1 MTTNNEVLLAL
12 DVGERRIGV
21 ARADSIG
28 RIATP
33 LTTLDVDGT
42 EVVALQRLL
51 LENEATGLVVGLPR
65 NMSGESTK
73 QTALVQQFVQ
83 NRLRAFELPIAYQDE
98 SLTSVAAE
106 QELQKRK
113 KPYQKGDVDALAATY
128 ILQDYMEATYGY

>member
-33 LTTLDVDGT
+33 LTPLDVDGT

>member
-1 MTTNNEVLLAL
+1 MTTNNDVLLAL

-21 ARADSIG
+21 AKADSIG

-33 LTTLDVDGT
+33 LTTLQVDGT

-51 LENEATGLVVGLPR
+51 LENDATGLVVGLPR
-65 NMSGESTK
+65 NMSGEPTQ
-73 QTALVQQFVQ
+73 QTALVRQFVQ
-83 NRLRAFELPIAYQDE
+83 NRLQAFELPIAYQDE

>member
-1 MTTNNEVLLAL
+1 MTVTNDVLLAL

-28 RIATP
+28 RLAAP
-33 LTTLDVDGT
+33 LTTITVDGT
-42 EVVALQRLL
+42 EIVALQRLM
-51 LENEATGLVVGLPR
+51 LENDATKLIVGRPR
-65 NMSGESTK
+65 NMSGEPTK
-73 QTALVQQFVQ
+73 QTEAIEQFVQ
-83 NRLRAFELPIAYQDE
+83 NRLRGFEMPIAYQDE

-113 KPYQKGDVDALAATY
+113 KPYQKGDVDALAAAL